1 MSCINV
7 NIVDCWFSFED
18 EFTKAL
24 LKALSAVVVLS
35 LGQMAM
41 ANVVTD
47 AGGAVVDGVKT
58 VGSTLGQW

>member
-1 MSCINV
+1 M
-7 NIVDCWFSFED
+7 
-18 EFTKAL
+18 KAL